1 MSSVVSTPDWGLQ
14 FTRPELEQVK
24 LPYDITL
31 LSSEQLAQK
40 FTELTAW
47 ADYIAS
53 ELVVAQTEEEVAER
67 HYKLAFDRLLVEKM
81 GTRTTGD
88 RITLIRAQV
97 NIDPRIQEGAQTM
110 AEKTA
115 YRKMVQM
122 LLENHQR
129 DITLVSREI
138 TRRSNDQQ
146 SSRKG
151 WMNP

>member
-1 MSSVVSTPDWGLQ
+1 MSSVTTGPDWGLE
-14 FTRPELEQVK
+14 FTRPELGQVK

-40 FTELTAW
+40 FAELTAW

-53 ELVVAQTEEEVAER
+53 ELVTAQTDEDTAER
-67 HYKLAFDRLLVEKM
+67 TYKLAFDRLLVEKM

-97 NIDPRIQEGAQTM
+97 NIDPHIQNAGQVL

-122 LLENHQR
+122 LLDNHQR

-146 SSRKG
+146 LSRKG
-151 WMNP
+151 WMNL